1 MTKKTESE
9 KGVVDVYML
18 DSHVYTCWRGPVSIS
33 AETHPELE
41 GMSDEEIK
49 KYVVENA
56 SEMKSTNEYYENLWD
71 QLVDSDFGKDKI
83 TGEEYEIVF

>member
-49 KYVVENA
+49 QYVIENA

>member
-71 QLVDSDFGKDKI
+71 
-83 TGEEYEIVF
+83 